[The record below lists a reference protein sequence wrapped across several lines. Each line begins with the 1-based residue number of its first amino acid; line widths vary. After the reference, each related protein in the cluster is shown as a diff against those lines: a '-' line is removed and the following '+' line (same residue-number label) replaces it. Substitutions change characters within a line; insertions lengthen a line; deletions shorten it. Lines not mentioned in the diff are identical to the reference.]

1 MRHEQILARDGI
13 NELDIAAVWPVTA
26 QLAPFPLPDIAG
38 PGVRHLQIATQA
50 MPDMPAAVGK
60 FVVIA
65 YAALIA
71 TLAFTAAGTR
81 ESNFMIAIAALF
93 VVMFFSVPRIFLA
106 VEPKDGI
113 RPSFNQFMANGT
125 KTLTGHNSAKA
136 ALVQILILPVA
147 LSVAVLAMGIAA
159 AIIL

>member
-1 MRHEQILARDGI
+1 MRHEQITARDGI

-26 QLAPFPLPDIAG
+26 QLAHFPLPEIAR
-38 PGVRHLQIATQA
+38 PSDHHPQLAAQA
-50 MPDMPAAVGK
+50 LPDMPAAVGM

-65 YAALIA
+65 YAGLIA
-71 TLAFTAAGTR
+71 ALAFTAAGTR
-81 ESNFMIAIAALF
+81 ESNFMIVIAALF

-106 VEPKDGI
+106 VELKDGI
-113 RPSFNQFMANGT
+113 RPSFDQFMANGT

-147 LSVAVLAMGIAA
+147 LTVAVLAMGITA
-159 AIIL
+159 AIIP